1 MAVRENSK
9 QAWRIEMK
17 RNVLSVAI
25 RIAIGGALVGTL
37 AACGGGGGG
46 SGSSDGGATSSGSS
60 VGPVSGFGSVY
71 VNGTRFR
78 TDGSV
83 TSDDGVERETQLE
96 KGMILKVSGTW
107 DDRGEG
113 EAQRIDY
120 DDTIRGPLTSATWDD
135 VEKTGALIVAGQ
147 TVQLDGQTVF
157 KGLSPVELN
166 GVAADTYRVRVS
178 GWQLDDGS
186 FRASFVGVRAI
197 GVDFDDDNEVEIE
210 GLVENLDTDAQTF
223 TINGFPVD
231 YTSAVFDDDLDRED
245 LRDGIAVE
253 VEGNLQGGVL
263 VAREIDDEDDLFD
276 DDDDVEIA
284 GTVYD
289 FDAGARTFF
298 INGVQVQINGS
309 TEFDD
314 GLRESSMAN
323 GLLVKV
329 EGEYRN
335 GLLIAEEIEPRD
347 GDAELEG
354 VIESKPDSESLIV
367 SGVRVVLTS
376 GTLIEDDDDD
386 NDDDRI
392 TMRAQDIENLNVG
405 DFLEIEGRQRSDD
418 GGFLEAIK
426 VEREDDGDDG
436 YEMEG
441 RVTALSGTT
450 VTVMGLEMLRG
461 SADFSGIQ
469 VGSEVEVDYFRNSGG
484 DYVVDEIEE
493 DD

>member
-1 MAVRENSK
+1 
-9 QAWRIEMK
+9 MK
-17 RNVLSVAI
+17 RNALSVAI
-25 RIAIGGALVGTL
+25 KFAISGALVGAL
-37 AACGGGGGG
+37 AACGGGGGSS
-46 SGSSDGGATSSGSS
+46 SGSSDSADTSSGSS

-96 KGMILKVSGTW
+96 KGMILKVRGSW

-113 EAQRIDY
+113 EAQRVDY

-147 TVQLDGQTVF
+147 TVRLDGQTVF
-157 KGLSPVELN
+157 KGLSPVDLN

-186 FRASFVGVRAI
+186 FRASFVGVKAI

-210 GLVENLDTDAQTF
+210 GVVENLDTDAQTF

-231 YTSAVFDDDLDRED
+231 YTSAVFDDDLNRDD

-298 INGVQVQINGS
+298 INGIQVQINGS

-314 GLRESSMAN
+314 GLRESSMTN

-354 VIESKPDSESLIV
+354 VIESKPDSETLIV
-367 SGVRVVLTS
+367 SGVRVALTS

-386 NDDDRI
+386 DRI
-392 TMRAQDIENLNVG
+392 TMRTQDIESLNVG

-441 RVTALSGTT
+441 RVTALSSTT

-469 VGSEVEVDYFRNSGG
+469 VGSDVEVDYFRNSGG

>member
-1 MAVRENSK
+1 
-9 QAWRIEMK
+9 MK
-17 RNVLSVAI
+17 RNALSKAI
-25 RIAIGGALVGTL
+25 KFVIGGALAGTL
-37 AACGGGGGG
+37 GACGGGGG
-46 SGSSDGGATSSGSS
+46 SGSSDSTAASSGSN

-71 VNGTRFR
+71 VNDIRFH

-83 TSDDGVERETQLE
+83 NSDDGVERETQLE
-96 KGMILKVSGTW
+96 KGMILKVRGNW
-107 DDRGEG
+107 DDDSGEG
-113 EAQRIDY
+113 EAERVDY

-135 VEKTGALIVAGQ
+135 VENTGTLMVAGQ
-147 TVQLDGQTVF
+147 TVHLDGQTVF
-157 KGLSPVELN
+157 KGLGPVELN

-178 GWQLDDGS
+178 GWQLNNGS
-186 FRASFVGVRAI
+186 FRASFVGVKAFS
-197 GVDFDDDNEVEIE
+197 GDFDDDNEVEIE
-210 GLVENLDTDAQTF
+210 GVVENLDTDAQTF

-231 YTSAVFDDDLDRED
+231 YTSAVFDDDITGDD
-245 LRDGIAVE
+245 LRDGLAIE
-253 VEGNLQGGVL
+253 VEGSLEGGVL
-263 VAREIDDEDDLFD
+263 IARKIDDEDDLFD

-289 FDAGARTFF
+289 FDAADRTFF

-314 GLRESSMAN
+314 GLSESRMAN

-335 GLLIAEEIEPRD
+335 GLLVAEEIEPRD
-347 GDAELEG
+347 GDAELDG
-354 VIESKPDSESLIV
+354 VIESKPDSETLIV

-386 NDDDRI
+386 DDDRI
-392 TMRAQDIENLNVG
+392 TMRTQDIESLNVG
-405 DFLEIEGRQRSDD
+405 DFLEIEGRQRVDG

-436 YEMEG
+436 FELEG
-441 RVTALSGTT
+441 RVTALSGTS

-461 SADFSGIQ
+461 SGNFSGIE

>member
-1 MAVRENSK
+1 MALRESNK

-17 RNVLSVAI
+17 RNALSVAI
-25 RIAIGGALVGTL
+25 KFAISGALVGAL
-37 AACGGGGGG
+37 AACGGGGGSS
-46 SGSSDGGATSSGSS
+46 SGISDSADTSSGSS

-96 KGMILKVSGTW
+96 KGMILKVRGSW

-113 EAQRIDY
+113 EAQRVDY

-147 TVQLDGQTVF
+147 TVRLDGQTVF
-157 KGLSPVELN
+157 KGLSPVDLN

-186 FRASFVGVRAI
+186 FRASFVGVKAI

-210 GLVENLDTDAQTF
+210 GVVENLDTDAQTF

-231 YTSAVFDDDLDRED
+231 YTSAVFDDDLNRDD

-298 INGVQVQINGS
+298 INGIQVQINGS

-354 VIESKPDSESLIV
+354 VIESKPDSETLIV
-367 SGVRVVLTS
+367 SGVRVALTS

-386 NDDDRI
+386 DRI
-392 TMRAQDIENLNVG
+392 TMRTQDIESLNVG

-436 YEMEG
+436 YEMDG
-441 RVTALSGTT
+441 RVTALSSTT

>member
-1 MAVRENSK
+1 
-9 QAWRIEMK
+9 MK
-17 RNVLSVAI
+17 RNGLSVAI
-25 RIAIGGALVGTL
+25 KFAVSGALVGAL
-37 AACGGGGGG
+37 AACGGGGGSGG
-46 SGSSDGGATSSGSS
+46 SDSADTSSGSS

-71 VNGTRFR
+71 VNGTRFH

-83 TSDDGVERETQLE
+83 NSDDGIERETQLE
-96 KGMILKVSGTW
+96 KGMILKVRGSW

-113 EAQRIDY
+113 EAQRVDY

-135 VEKTGALIVAGQ
+135 VEKTGTLIVAGQ
-147 TVQLDGQTVF
+147 TVHLDGQTVF
-157 KGLSPVELN
+157 RGLSPVELN
-166 GVAADTYRVRVS
+166 GVAANTYRVRVS
-178 GWQLDDGS
+178 GWQQNDGS
-186 FRASFVGVRAI
+186 FRASFVGVKAI
-197 GVDFDDDNEVEIE
+197 GVDFDDGNEVEIE
-210 GLVENLDTDAQTF
+210 GVVENLDTDAQTF

-231 YTSAVFDDDLDRED
+231 YTSAVFDDDITRDD
-245 LRDGIAVE
+245 LRDGLAVE
-253 VEGNLQGGVL
+253 VEGSLEGGVL
-263 VAREIDDEDDLFD
+263 IAREIDDEDDLFD
-276 DDDDVEIA
+276 DDDDVEIV

-289 FDAGARTFF
+289 FDAADRTFF

-314 GLRESSMAN
+314 GLSENSMTN

-335 GLLIAEEIEPRD
+335 GLLVAVEIEPRD
-347 GDAELEG
+347 GDAELDG
-354 VIESKPDSESLIV
+354 VIESKPDSETLIV

-386 NDDDRI
+386 DDDRI
-392 TMRAQDIENLNVG
+392 TMRTQDIESLNVG
-405 DFLEIEGRQRSDD
+405 DFLEIEGRQRTDG

-441 RVTALSGTT
+441 RVTALSSTT

-461 SADFSGIQ
+461 SADFSGIE
-469 VGSEVEVDYFRNSGG
+469 VGSDVEVDYFRNSGG

>member
-1 MAVRENSK
+1 
-9 QAWRIEMK
+9 MK
-17 RNVLSVAI
+17 RNALSVAI
-25 RIAIGGALVGTL
+25 KFAISGALVGAL
-37 AACGGGGGG
+37 AACGGGGGSG
-46 SGSSDGGATSSGSS
+46 SGSSDSADTSSGSS

-96 KGMILKVSGTW
+96 KGMILKVRGSW

-113 EAQRIDY
+113 EAQRVDY

-147 TVQLDGQTVF
+147 TVRLDGQTVF
-157 KGLSPVELN
+157 KGLSPVDLN

-186 FRASFVGVRAI
+186 FRASFVGVKAI

-210 GLVENLDTDAQTF
+210 GVVENLDTDAQTF

-231 YTSAVFDDDLDRED
+231 YTSAVFDDDLNRDD

-298 INGVQVQINGS
+298 INGIQVQINGS

-314 GLRESSMAN
+314 GLRESSITN

-354 VIESKPDSESLIV
+354 VIESKPDGETLIV
-367 SGVRVVLTS
+367 SGVRVALTS

-386 NDDDRI
+386 DRI
-392 TMRAQDIENLNVG
+392 TMRTQDIESLNVG

-441 RVTALSGTT
+441 RVTALSSTT

-461 SADFSGIQ
+461 SADFSGIE
-469 VGSEVEVDYFRNSGG
+469 VGSDVEVDYFRNSGG

>member
-1 MAVRENSK
+1 
-9 QAWRIEMK
+9 MK
-17 RNVLSVAI
+17 RNALSVAI
-25 RIAIGGALVGTL
+25 KFAISGALVGAL
-37 AACGGGGGG
+37 AACGGGGGSS
-46 SGSSDGGATSSGSS
+46 SGSSDSADTSSGSS

-96 KGMILKVSGTW
+96 KGMILKVRGSW

-113 EAQRIDY
+113 EAQRVDY

-147 TVQLDGQTVF
+147 TVRLDGQTVF
-157 KGLSPVELN
+157 KGLSPVDLN

-186 FRASFVGVRAI
+186 FRASFVGVKAI
-197 GVDFDDDNEVEIE
+197 GLDFDDDNEVEIE
-210 GLVENLDTDAQTF
+210 GVVENLDTDAQTF

-231 YTSAVFDDDLDRED
+231 YTSAVFDDDLNRDD

-276 DDDDVEIA
+276 DDDDVEVA
-284 GTVYD
+284 GTVYE

-298 INGVQVQINGS
+298 INGIQVQINGS

-314 GLRESSMAN
+314 GLRESGMAN

-386 NDDDRI
+386 DRI
-392 TMRAQDIENLNVG
+392 TMRTQDIESLNVG

-436 YEMEG
+436 YEMDG
-441 RVTALSGTT
+441 RVTALSSTT
-450 VTVMGLEMLRG
+450 ITVMGLEMLRG
-461 SADFSGIQ
+461 SADFSGIE
-469 VGSEVEVDYFRNSGG
+469 VGSDVEVDYVRNSGG

>member
-1 MAVRENSK
+1 
-9 QAWRIEMK
+9 MK
-17 RNVLSVAI
+17 RNALSVAI
-25 RIAIGGALVGTL
+25 KFAISGALVGAL
-37 AACGGGGGG
+37 AACGGGGGSG
-46 SGSSDGGATSSGSS
+46 SGSSDSADTSSGSS

-96 KGMILKVSGTW
+96 KGMILKVRGSW

-113 EAQRIDY
+113 EAQRVDY

-147 TVQLDGQTVF
+147 TVRLDGQTVF
-157 KGLSPVELN
+157 KGLSPVDLN

-178 GWQLDDGS
+178 GWRLDDGS
-186 FRASFVGVRAI
+186 FRASFVGVKAI

-210 GLVENLDTDAQTF
+210 GVVENLDTDAQTF

-231 YTSAVFDDDLDRED
+231 YTSAVFDDDLNRDD

-276 DDDDVEIA
+276 DDDDVEVA
-284 GTVYD
+284 GTVYE

-298 INGVQVQINGS
+298 INGIQVQINGS

-314 GLRESSMAN
+314 GLRESGMAH

-354 VIESKPDSESLIV
+354 VIESKSDSESLIV

-386 NDDDRI
+386 DRI
-392 TMRAQDIENLNVG
+392 TMRTQDIESLNVG

-441 RVTALSGTT
+441 RVTALSSTT

-461 SADFSGIQ
+461 SADFSGIE
-469 VGSEVEVDYFRNSGG
+469 VGSDVEVDYFRNSGG